1 MKIREFADRVHNKQQ
16 TPSEQTDTIPPMKFL
31 ADFFPVILF
40 FVAYKLYGIYIAT
53 AVAIAASVIQV
64 TYGWLRKRHVE
75 KMHLITLAIL
85 ALFGGLTILLQD
97 RTFIMWKPSVIN
109 WLFGAVFLASQFIGS
124 KNLVQRMME
133 SSIDV
138 PDLIWR
144 KLNLTWSLFFILLGF
159 LNLYVANDF
168 FVAERQLMELT
179 GLQQIDFDNCSQ
191 HFQGNALEMCNTAHS
206 LEESWV
212 NFKLFGMMGLT
223 LGFIVLQ
230 AFYLAR
236 HLRENELK
244 HEEG

>member
-1 MKIREFADRVHNKQQ
+1 MKV
-16 TPSEQTDTIPPMKFL
+16 L

-40 FVAYKLYGIYIAT
+40 FVAYKFYDIYIAT
-53 AVAIAASVIQV
+53 GVAIASSVAQV
-64 TYGWLRKRHVE
+64 AYGWLRKRHVE

-85 ALFGGLTILLQD
+85 VVFGGLTIILHD

-109 WLFGAVFLASQFIGS
+109 WLFGGVFLASQFVG
-124 KNLVQRMME
+124 KKPLVQRMME

-138 PDLIWR
+138 PTPIWLR
-144 KLNLTWSLFFILLGF
+144 LNLTWSLFFILLGF

-168 FVAERQLMELT
+168 FIAEQQLVELT
-179 GLQQIDFDNCSQ
+179 GLQQIDFDNCGL
-191 HFQGNALEMCNTAHS
+191 HFQGNELEMCNAAHS

-223 LGFIVLQ
+223 MGFIILQ

-236 HLRENELK
+236 HIRENELE
-244 HEEG
+244 HEGS